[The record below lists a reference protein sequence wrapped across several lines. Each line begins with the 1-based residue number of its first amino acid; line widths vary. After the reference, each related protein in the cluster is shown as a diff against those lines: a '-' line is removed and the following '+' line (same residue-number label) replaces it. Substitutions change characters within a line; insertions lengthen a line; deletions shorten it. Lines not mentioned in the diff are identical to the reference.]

1 MACTDYHIIL
11 ETEKNNTAE
20 ISLWV
25 FRLYLRI
32 HLLLRFFY
40 TKTFIWLFSL
50 SPCIVFA
57 FIFGPDSYLFLLF
70 AHFVYWEFFGR
81 DKYHELFDECHE
93 DVIELDLTIQALREL
108 KNERKNQNQ
117 PPLKEQK

>member
-11 ETEKNNTAE
+11 ETEKKNTAE

-81 DKYHELFDECHE
+81 DKYHELFYEQNE
-93 DVIELDLTIQALREL
+93 DIVELELTIKALRVL
-108 KNERKNQNQ
+108 K
-117 PPLKEQK
+117 KEKEIKLNNPMKD